1 VAAVFPAS
9 TAKAAGMADGD
20 VLVAVAGSPVRAPLD
35 VVQAMAHRKAG
46 ETVTLEFRHD
56 GRPVRRTL
64 ELAPYPAETGEG
76 WDVEYGSVRSS
87 GGRLR
92 TIWTRPRTPGRH
104 PALFL
109 IQGIGTFS
117 TETPL
122 MGVDAYREILRD
134 FAKRGFVTLRVDK
147 PGCGDSEGGPL
158 RDVDFDTQLD
168 GFRQALAAL
177 RADPAVDP
185 NRILIFGHSMGGVW
199 GPLLAAETPVR
210 GIAVYGTLCT
220 TWMEYLLDNTRR
232 QSALEGRSPAAV
244 DSLLQVEA
252 QVTHYLYAEDL
263 TPQRMAELHPEL
275 RSWVDSS
282 MTQATY
288 YSGCHYTFFQQLA
301 KKNLAA
307 AWQAYP
313 GSVLSLY
320 GRSDFLSNEA
330 DHARIARIVN
340 QAHPGHAVF
349 EPLDGIDHAFRAEPS
364 QAESYSTW
372 AQTGGAF
379 DPAVLNAL
387 RTWSEQIA
395 GKSTP

>member
-1 VAAVFPAS
+1 
-9 TAKAAGMADGD
+9 
-20 VLVAVAGSPVRAPLD
+20 
-35 VVQAMAHRKAG
+35 
-46 ETVTLEFRHD
+46 
-56 GRPVRRTL
+56 
-64 ELAPYPAETGEG
+64 
-76 WDVEYGSVRSS
+76 
-87 GGRLR
+87 
-92 TIWTRPRTPGRH
+92 
-104 PALFL
+104 
-109 IQGIGTFS
+109 
-117 TETPL
+117 
-122 MGVDAYREILRD
+122 
-134 FAKRGFVTLRVDK
+134 
-147 PGCGDSEGGPL
+147 
-158 RDVDFDTQLD
+158 
-168 GFRQALAAL
+168 
-177 RADPAVDP
+177 
-185 NRILIFGHSMGGVW
+185 
-199 GPLLAAETPVR
+199 
-210 GIAVYGTLCT
+210 
-220 TWMEYLLDNTRR
+220 
-232 QSALEGRSPAAV
+232 
-244 DSLLQVEA
+244 
-252 QVTHYLYAEDL
+252 
-263 TPQRMAELHPEL
+263 
-275 RSWVDSS
+275 